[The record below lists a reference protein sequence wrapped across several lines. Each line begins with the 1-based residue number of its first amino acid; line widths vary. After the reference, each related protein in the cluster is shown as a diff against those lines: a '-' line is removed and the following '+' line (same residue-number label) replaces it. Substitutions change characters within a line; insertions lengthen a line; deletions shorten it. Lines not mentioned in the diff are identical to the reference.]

1 MMNFDEFDYLETE
14 FNIKQKYKKLRGGYD
29 QFTAE
34 ELERIPQLRL
44 HLKNAVMYYV
54 LEQRIYMKNNALF
67 KILAEGVSRISKQK
81 RQQNLWFKE
90 ASNFGL
96 KDRLEVMQS
105 KENRIS
111 EDQFNYLKRAT
122 KDFGV
127 ISIKETMLELNRL
140 QKAIEQDLKKVVG
153 E

>member
-29 QFTAE
+29 QFTEE

-44 HLKNAVMYYV
+44 HLKNAVMHYV

-140 QKAIEQDLKKVVG
+140 QKAIEQDL
-153 E
+153 

>member
-1 MMNFDEFDYLETE
+1 MNFDEFDYLETE
-14 FNIKQKYKKLRGGYD
+14 FNIKKKYKKLRGGYD
-29 QFTAE
+29 QFTEE

-44 HLKNAVMYYV
+44 HLKNAVMHYV

-81 RQQNLWFKE
+81 KQQNLWFKE

-140 QKAIEQDLKKVVG
+140 QKAIEQDL
-153 E
+153 

>member
-140 QKAIEQDLKKVVG
+140 QKAIEQDL
-153 E
+153 

>member
-14 FNIKQKYKKLRGGYD
+14 FNIKQKYKNLRGGYD
-29 QFTAE
+29 QFTEE

-140 QKAIEQDLKKVVG
+140 QKAIEQDL
-153 E
+153 